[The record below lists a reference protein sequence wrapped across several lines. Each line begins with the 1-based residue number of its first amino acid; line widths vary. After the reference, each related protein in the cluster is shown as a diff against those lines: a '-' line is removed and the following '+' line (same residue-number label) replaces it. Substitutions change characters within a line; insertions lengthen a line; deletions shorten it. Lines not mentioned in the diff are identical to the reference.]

1 MFLWHR
7 GLQVLPSGSSRMTRR
22 PFLQTTFP
30 VEASINIRE
39 GMLETLYLF
48 HSFSCKKDWEG
59 FCFVV
64 LNFSTTPD
72 TAKVESECLLENLK
86 TS

>member
-1 MFLWHR
+1 MPVFLR
-7 GLQVLPSGSSRMTRR
+7 RTGPQVLPSGSSRITKR

-48 HSFSCKKDWEG
+48 HSFSCKRDWEG
-59 FCFVV
+59 R
-64 LNFSTTPD
+64 
-72 TAKVESECLLENLK
+72 EER
-86 TS
+86 